1 MLLSAQ
7 FEPGKVNQM
16 KALVQ
21 HRRYAAEEKNEGAEL
36 MEIDAPKTH
45 KDSFLQFLE
54 ALGYDVVN
62 QYWIKGIRFFYG
74 DIVIEI
80 FKVFIRDDDEPAVNS
95 RLKLKLLDSS
105 NTFQI
110 KTYLNFPKGA
120 SVDLTL
126 ANKKIAANSRTFF
139 SHRTAPKSE
148 NAYLNVLVKL
158 YTYLAR
164 RTDAPF
170 NKVIL
175 RSLFLSKI
183 NRPPVSLSR
192 INNVLKQKGAA
203 EKTIVVVGTVTD
215 DVRLLDAPKAT
226 VAALRFT
233 AGAKARILK
242 AGGEAITLDQLAL
255 RAPKGQ
261 NTVIVRGPRNAR
273 EAVRHFGFGPHKNKA
288 PKVISKGRKF
298 ERARGK
304 RNSRGFKV

>member
-1 MLLSAQ
+1 M
-7 FEPGKVNQM
+7 
-16 KALVQ
+16 
-21 HRRYAAEEKNEGAEL
+21 
-36 MEIDAPKTH
+36 
-45 KDSFLQFLE
+45 
-54 ALGYDVVN
+54 
-62 QYWIKGIRFFYG
+62 
-74 DIVIEI
+74 
-80 FKVFIRDDDEPAVNS
+80 
-95 RLKLKLLDSS
+95 
-105 NTFQI
+105 
-110 KTYLNFPKGA
+110 
-120 SVDLTL
+120 
-126 ANKKIAANSRTFF
+126 
-139 SHRTAPKSE
+139 
-148 NAYLNVLVKL
+148 
-158 YTYLAR
+158 
-164 RTDAPF
+164 
-170 NKVIL
+170 
-175 RSLFLSKI
+175 FLSKI